1 VTVATQRLRGEAR
14 PANSIVQIISILGAR
29 RRELRASVGER
40 LRLLDARALASEPRL
55 IGLAERLAGLEER
68 LEGAR
73 LAQSQRAERRR
84 ERIGRLK
91 DQLEILRG
99 PTQQV
104 TENARVHQL
113 GSVLI
118 YVGGLAVLW
127 VVLLE
132 LGLALGLS

>member
-1 VTVATQRLRGEAR
+1 MTVATQRAAARAR

-40 LRLLDARALASEPRL
+40 LRLLDARTLAAEPRL

-68 LEGAR
+68 LERAR

-84 ERIGRLK
+84 ERIVRLRA
-91 DQLEILRG
+91 QLEILRG
-99 PTQQV
+99 PTHQ
-104 TENARVHQL
+104 TGNARMHQL
-113 GSVLI
+113 GSVLM